1 MKHAKRK
8 STTAADA
15 AQAPVSVLKLSA
27 PMRRKIAKD
36 LGIEAGIE
44 AVPESIQIVRA
55 RRQDLGT
62 RVALP
67 QTWIL
72 VDA

>member
-1 MKHAKRK
+1 MKRATKNVQD
-8 STTAADA
+8 T
-15 AQAPVSVLKLSA
+15 AQAVSVLKLSA
-27 PMRRKIAKD
+27 AARRKIAKD
-36 LGIEAGIE
+36 LRIEAGIE
-44 AVPESIQIVRA
+44 AVPETIHILRVS
-55 RRQDLGT
+55 RRNLST